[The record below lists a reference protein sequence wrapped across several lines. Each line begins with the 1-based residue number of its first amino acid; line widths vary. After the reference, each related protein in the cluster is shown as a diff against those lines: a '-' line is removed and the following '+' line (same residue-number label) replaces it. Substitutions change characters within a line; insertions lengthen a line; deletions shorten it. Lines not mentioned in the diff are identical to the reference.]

1 MTDTHKH
8 LGRSGVDLLET
19 TPDWVMLAIVAVLI
33 AGWVSW
39 LAVAAYRLI
48 MVP

>member
-8 LGRSGVDLLET
+8 LDRSGVDLLET
-19 TPDWVMLAIVAVLI
+19 TPDWVMLAIVVVLV
-33 AGWVSW
+33 AGWLSW
-39 LAVAAYRLI
+39 FAVVAYRLI